1 MMHPT
6 EVGLF
11 RHRASW
17 KEWRTYLKGKK
28 EYPPQQLDF
37 FDCLLYDRHCCSL
50 FNRIN
55 SNNANLP
62 KLQIQTIPVKIPI
75 RCFMGNERKEGSFWQ
90 MISSSTIINIHARS
104 GRGGKHLVVIILD
117 HCLFSCQSVNSFEFF
132 NIIPRNFT
140 KTGILRNMQIWFATD
155 FTEFD

>member
-1 MMHPT
+1 
-6 EVGLF
+6 
-11 RHRASW
+11 
-17 KEWRTYLKGKK
+17 
-28 EYPPQQLDF
+28 
-37 FDCLLYDRHCCSL
+37 
-50 FNRIN
+50 
-55 SNNANLP
+55 
-62 KLQIQTIPVKIPI
+62 
-75 RCFMGNERKEGSFWQ
+75 

-104 GRGGKHLVVIILD
+104 GRGEKHLVVIILD